1 MTRETILKTAR
12 ELIGIKEPNHDVILN
27 IYNNHKPLARG
38 YKVNKKDAWC
48 ATFVSA
54 VAIKAG
60 ATDIIPTEC
69 SCDKMIEL
77 FKKLGEWVES
87 DAYTPNPAD
96 VIFYDWQDNGIGDD
110 TGSSDHVG
118 FVEDVNNGVITVIE
132 GNKNDMVARRDIKV
146 NGRYIRGYGAPKYAE
161 DATPVTPAV
170 TTPTKK
176 DLTTVV
182 DEVIAGKWGVGQQ
195 RKERLERAG
204 YNYSEVQASVNAKL
218 SNKKPVAV
226 TVKVKKGDTLSGLAK
241 KYGTTV
247 VKLQNLNGIKNP
259 NKIYAGQV
267 IRIK

>member
-12 ELIGIKEPNHDVILN
+12 ELIGIKEPNHDVILK

-38 YKVNKKDAWC
+38 YKVTKKDAWC

-60 ATDIIPTEC
+60 ATNIIPTEC

-96 VIFYDWQDNGIGDD
+96 VIFYDWQDNGNGDN
-110 TGSSDHVG
+110 TGSSDHIG
-118 FVEDVNNGVITVIE
+118 IVESVNNGVITVIE
-132 GNKNDMVARRDIKV
+132 GNNSDMVTRREIKV
-146 NGRYIRGYGAPKYAE
+146 NGRYIRGYGVPKYAE
-161 DATPVTPAV
+161 DTTPVTPAV
-170 TTPTKK
+170 TTPAKK

-204 YNYSEVQASVNAKL
+204 YNYSEVQAAVNAKL
-218 SNKKPVAV
+218 NNKKPVAV
-226 TVKVKKGDTLSGLAK
+226 TINVKNGDTLSGLAK

-247 VKLQNLNGIKNP
+247 TNLQNLNGIKNP
-259 NKIYAGQV
+259 NKIYAGQKLRV
-267 IRIK
+267 K